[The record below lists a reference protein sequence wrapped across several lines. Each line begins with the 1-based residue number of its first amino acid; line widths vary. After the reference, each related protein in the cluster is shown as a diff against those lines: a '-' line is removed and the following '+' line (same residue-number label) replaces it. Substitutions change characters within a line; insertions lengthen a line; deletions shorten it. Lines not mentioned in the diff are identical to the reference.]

1 MKKIGWGAFFLVV
14 VYFIFVI
21 RQDIIYDLQLRKDL
35 RTASE
40 KMSEEDKTALDLQS
54 RVRRMGDG
62 TLVEELARTRLGLVK
77 KGEISYKVI
86 R

>member
-1 MKKIGWGAFFLVV
+1 MKKIGWVVFFLVV

-21 RQDIIYDLQLRKDL
+21 RQDIIYNLQLRQDL

-40 KMSEEDKTALDLQS
+40 KMNEEDQAAQDLKK

-62 TLVEELARTRLGLVK
+62 SLIEELARTRLGLIK
-77 KGEISYKVI
+77 KGEIAYKVI

>member
-1 MKKIGWGAFFLVV
+1 MKKIGWIAFLLVV

-21 RQDIIYDLQLRKDL
+21 RQDIIYDLQLRRDL

-40 KMSEEDKTALDLQS
+40 KLSGEEKAAVDLKS
-54 RVRRMGDG
+54 RARRMGDG
-62 TLVEELARTRLGLVK
+62 SLTEELARTRLGLVK
-77 KGEISYKVI
+77 KGEIAYKVV